1 MNKAH
6 EKHYGCANRDK
17 LKLDSDNAM
26 IWGVCAGVAN
36 YFGFDVNL
44 TRICTAV
51 GGVIFF
57 PTVPIIYAILAWIL
71 DESESAQTSKEEKDN
86 REEPKHDP
94 DLSRRVR
101 SEPHA
106 TLQSVRFKYRELDRR
121 LQRLEKHV
129 TSRRYDLERELD
141 GLGD

>member
-1 MNKAH
+1 MNRAH
-6 EKHYGCANRDK
+6 DKPYSDPDRSK
-17 LKLDSDNAM
+17 LKLDSENAM
-26 IWGVCAGVAN
+26 IWGVCAGVSD
-36 YFGFDVNL
+36 YFGFDLSL
-44 TRICTAV
+44 TRVCTAV
-51 GGVIFF
+51 AGVIFF

-71 DESESAQTSKEEKDN
+71 EESDSEQTSKEEKGK

-106 TLQSVRFKYRELDRR
+106 TLQSVRFKYRDLDRR

-129 TSRRYDLERELD
+129 TSKRYDLERELD
-141 GLGD
+141 GLRD